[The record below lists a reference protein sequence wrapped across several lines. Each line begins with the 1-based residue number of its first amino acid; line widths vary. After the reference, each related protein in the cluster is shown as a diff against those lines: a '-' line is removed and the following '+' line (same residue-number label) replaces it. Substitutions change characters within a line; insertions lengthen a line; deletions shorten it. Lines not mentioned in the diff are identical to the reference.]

1 MEKDRA
7 SLLSLGRL
15 YLGLPFLLGL
25 VFGLAG
31 CADVNR
37 LNIDFASKEAR
48 NVELQKALDKS
59 VGEFVVAPYLQFGY
73 EADTRCSDSLSLL
86 WFTKMTQ
93 ASDDYKISVKT
104 SKDVD
109 YRPCEPVTRREIA
122 MPGTAAP
129 FYKYSGRLTGLVAG
143 ESFDYRVIDQK
154 DRIVFA
160 ASGMARKAANQKTR
174 IALFGD
180 CGANSPGQRKIALQ
194 CDKTRPDLLIIPGD
208 VVYRWGL
215 ISEYLYKFFPI
226 YNAKGLQSVE
236 LLRRIPFVAA
246 LGNHDIAKSDTGIN
260 IDRYPDALGFF
271 LFIDQPFNGFGI
283 DKPGTNTY
291 KGLDGKTY
299 TRDFSNKPFM
309 LGETSKV
316 EMVQKALGNA
326 FPKMSNFSFDYA
338 NAHFTVLDGNEYM
351 LWNTPSLKQWLEADL
366 DRARA
371 DKSIVWRFVVMH
383 QPAFTIDAPHAIEDQ
398 MRLILDVVQARGVD
412 MIFAGHSHC
421 YERTRPIVFSPL
433 KGQKAFAM
441 SWDKKVT
448 GRFTIDN
455 DYDGIKKTRPR
466 GIIHIVTGGGGA
478 PLYPKGAYFP
488 DKSSDY
494 MLRYDSS
501 RHSFTS
507 LDLDG
512 STATVTQIDEDGKTM
527 DRFVVQK

>member
-7 SLLSLGRL
+7 RLLSLA
-15 YLGLPFLLGL
+15 LLVPL
-25 VFGLAG
+25 LMLCG
-31 CADVNR
+31 CADVSR

-48 NVELQKALDKS
+48 NAQLQKELDKS
-59 VGEFVVAPYLQFGY
+59 VGDFVVAPYLQLGY
-73 EADTRCSDSLSLL
+73 GTDTRCSDSLDLL
-86 WFTKMTQ
+86 WFTRRAQ
-93 ASDDYKISVKT
+93 AGEYKILVKT
-104 SKDVD
+104 SKDAD
-109 YRPCEPVTRREIA
+109 YRVCEPIRRREIK
-122 MPGTAAP
+122 MPGTAEA
-129 FYKYSGRLTGLVAG
+129 FYKFAGTMTGLVPG
-143 ESFDYRVIDQK
+143 ESFDYRLVTMPGNK
-154 DRIVFA
+154 IVFA
-160 ASGMARKAANQKTR
+160 ASGIARKAADQKAR
-174 IALFGD
+174 IAIFGD
-180 CGANSPGQRKIALQ
+180 CGANTPGQRKVALQ
-194 CDKTRPDLLIIPGD
+194 CDRAKPDFVIIPGD

-215 ISEYLYKFFPI
+215 ISEYLTKFFPI

-271 LFIDQPFNGFGI
+271 LFIDQPLNGFAV
-283 DKPGTNTY
+283 DQPGTNTY

-309 LGETSKV
+309 LGEPSKV
-316 EMVQKALGNA
+316 DLVQRALGDA

-351 LWNTPSLKQWLEADL
+351 LWNTPALKRWLEADL
-366 DRARA
+366 DRSRA

-398 MRLILDVVQARGVD
+398 TRLILDVVQAKGVD

-421 YERTRPIVFSPL
+421 YERTRPIVFNPL

-448 GRFTIDN
+448 GRFDIDN
-455 DYDGIKKTRPR
+455 DYDGIKKTRSR

-501 RHSFTS
+501 KHSFTS

-512 STATVTQIDEDGKTM
+512 TRATITQIDEDGKTM
-527 DRFVVQK
+527 DRFVVSK